1 VRSQKIFKV
10 VMTTVFLVSAFGW
23 LCPKNIFAQAAGQTT
38 AQTSGQQQGQAKQ
51 APAQGTD
58 TAKSAE
64 KTDEVKKNL
73 TGAAPVLEIKRLESE
88 TPLYSIELRDVQ
100 LNDLFRVIAHD
111 YNLNILM
118 DQDISGTITAS
129 FTNISLEEALDAIAD
144 MSNLSLEKKGNIVK
158 VKPNLLTKT
167 IVLRYIEA
175 KKLLEGSIPGQAGS
189 AQPSSGQAA
198 PGQAASGQAGEAT
211 AGTGVYSLLSTKG
224 KILLG
229 QQQNSLTVID
239 YPVNISKVE
248 EFLKVIDH
256 KMETRVF
263 KLKYLKADEVVGAAT
278 KVTTTTQTSTPTGT
292 QVSTVTSTSSAS
304 GATGNTAK

>member
-1 VRSQKIFKV
+1 V
-10 VMTTVFLVSAFGW
+10 VTTAVFLVSVLVW
-23 LCPKNIFAQAAGQTT
+23 LCPKNIFAQAAGQAA
-38 AQTSGQQQGQAKQ
+38 AQPSGQQQQGQAKQ
-51 APAQGTD
+51 APDQGSD
-58 TAKSAE
+58 SAKSAD
-64 KTDEVKKNL
+64 KTDAVKKSL
-73 TGAAPVLEIKRLESE
+73 TGPAPVMEIKRLESE
-88 TPLYSIELRDVQ
+88 SPLYSIELRDVQ

-175 KKLLEGSIPGQAGS
+175 KKLLESS
-189 AQPSSGQAA
+189 NSGQTGS
-198 PGQAASGQAGEAT
+198 GQAASGQVASGQAAGAT
-211 AGTGVYSLLSTKG
+211 SSTGVYSLLSAKG

-229 QQQNSLTVID
+229 QQRNSLTVID

-256 KMETRVF
+256 KMESRVF

-278 KVTTTTQTSTPTGT
+278 KTTTTTQTSTPTGT

-304 GATGNTAK
+304 GVTGNTGGATGYTGK